1 VVTADAELEP
11 SSEDED
17 EDELEDDE
25 DELVVES
32 SELVVEESVVEP
44 AVAPVS
50 LDDVVWVE
58 VTAACWLV
66 VEDVVVPMEPS

>member
-1 VVTADAELEP
+1 MVTADAELEP
-11 SSEDED
+11 SSE
-17 EDELEDDE
+17 DE